1 MAKIDLSKNFHKAIF
16 PSKVNSA
23 MEQGGHIYN
32 VTLINDHDNGDLVKR
47 ETTWVGFDRFNESAT
62 PVDASE
68 FTGIVLGESTSNPG
82 YWFVQVLTVADDVV
96 LVYNSP
102 ISPYPQRELQDEKLF
117 VNKTGDTVQGFELSR
132 GDVFEV
138 SANGF
143 SGTLA
148 VNAPV
153 TFDAT
158 TKKYAI

>member
-1 MAKIDLSKNFHKAIF
+1 MAKIDLSKNLHKAIF

-32 VTLINDHDNGDLVKR
+32 VTLTNDHDNGDLIKR
-47 ETTWVGFDRFNESAT
+47 DTTWVGFDRFGESSTA
-62 PVDASE
+62 VAAAD
-68 FTGIVLGESTSNPG
+68 FTGVVLGESTSNPG

-117 VNKTGDTVQGFELSR
+117 VNEAGDTAQGFELSR

-148 VNAPV
+148 ANAAV
-153 TFDAT
+153 TFDAA